1 MLLSVPKS
9 LLKCQNM
16 TAFQKQHV
24 AREENRNAF
33 QRHKWAQTKWFARS
47 NTILFHFTC
56 PRKLHIARYL
66 CMFWCNP
73 LVHHLVLE
81 LTFDLVRSPFG
92 LGYLF
97 NLHQNEIFRD
107 VYELSLCS
115 PSMPAQTKAETGGA
129 LTKTAIYTR
138 HGDVGS
144 CHRWIMQFITRP
156 DNPTH
161 V

>member
-1 MLLSVPKS
+1 MVYTFRHNSIPFYLP
-9 LLKCQNM
+9 QE
-16 TAFQKQHV
+16 TAYSQIFMHV
-24 AREENRNAF
+24 LVY
-33 QRHKWAQTKWFARS
+33 H
-47 NTILFHFTC
+47 
-56 PRKLHIARYL
+56 
-66 CMFWCNP
+66 
-73 LVHHLVLE
+73 LVHYLVLE

-138 HGDVGS
+138 HGDVG
-144 CHRWIMQFITRP
+144 
-156 DNPTH
+156 
-161 V
+161 